1 MASVAEIAEALAD
14 QLAQVTGLRAT
25 DYVPES
31 LNPPAAFVNVTEIA
45 EGTFGYETVTVNL
58 DLVVL
63 VSRASARSGQG
74 TLYEYMDPR
83 GPKSVT
89 AAVMSLGRDDIQVES
104 CKYRSLGIEEIAAY
118 GYIGGAFETVVT
130 A

>member
-1 MASVAEIAEALAD
+1 MASVAEIASALAD
-14 QLAQVTGLRAT
+14 QLTRVTGIRAT

-31 LNPPAAFVNVTEIA
+31 ISPPAAFVNVTEVTEA
-45 EGTFGYETVTVNL
+45 TFGYETVTVNL

-83 GPKSVT
+83 GPLSVT
-89 AAVMSLGRDDIQVES
+89 AAVMSLGRADIQVES
-104 CKYRSLGIEEIAAY
+104 CEYRALGAEEVAAY
-118 GYIGGAFETVVT
+118 GYLGGAFDTVVT